1 MSKRKFTEKH
11 VPKGVTPKFSHLR
24 NEDRTIFETICVLID
39 NSSGAIL
46 ARGRSRVSPRDN
58 PSKKIGRA
66 ISVGRAMKKFTASQ
80 NTFSRFRSIEV

>member
-11 VPKGVTPKFSHLR
+11 VPEGVTAKFSHLR
-24 NEDRTIFETICVLID
+24 NEDRTIFETICCLIED
-39 NSSGAIL
+39 SSGIIL

-66 ISVGRAMKKFTASQ
+66 ISVGRAMKLYRGGLS
-80 NTFSRFRSIEV
+80 